1 VTNAFLRVCTNC
13 CERRTKNRKLTIV
26 MAARH
31 GARNVDPGFGNPM
44 PSHRLESSRG
54 SPGPRRE

>member
-1 VTNAFLRVCTNC
+1 MHFFASAPIVASG
-13 CERRTKNRKLTIV
+13 EQKNRKLTIV

-44 PSHRLESSRG
+44 PSHRLE
-54 SPGPRRE
+54 